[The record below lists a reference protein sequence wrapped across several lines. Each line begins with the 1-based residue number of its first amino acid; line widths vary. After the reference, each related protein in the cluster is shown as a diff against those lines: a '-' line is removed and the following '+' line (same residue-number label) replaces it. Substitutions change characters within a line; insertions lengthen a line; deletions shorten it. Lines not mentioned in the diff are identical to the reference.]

1 VLLAWIPMRER
12 PGLGTVSSIVVISVA
27 IDVMLPRLPT
37 PAPWVC
43 SWSEVATG
51 MEGSTLLGGRVGVGT
66 ALFALVIG
74 PAVAGG
80 LRLVRWFP
88 GRG

>member
-1 VLLAWIPMRER
+1 M
-12 PGLGTVSSIVVISVA
+12 
-27 IDVMLPRLPT
+27 
-37 PAPWVC
+37 
-43 SWSEVATG
+43 ATG
-51 MEGSTLLGGRVGVGT
+51 IAVIGLASGLYLSAYLGAGAAGRLDDRYPPSHRMARGRDPGRLEGSTLLGGRVGVGT